1 MIRFLLIALVYC
13 FPLLSIAQDSLLIRY
28 AGSITRED
36 LKKHLEIV
44 ASDAF
49 EGRETGEKGQK
60 MAAEYIRKHFEDLQL
75 TGPVTGGSNPFYQ
88 EFNLVRS
95 SWDSFTVQAGKRKL
109 GMFEHFAPYGSFEI
123 EQQALPVVF
132 AGYGLNLD
140 AYDDY
145 AGLAV
150 EGKAVVVLAGE
161 PQNEDGTFFLSK
173 TAKPTP
179 QASGLAKIRKAIE
192 KKAAMVIYVYES
204 DAEFASRNV
213 FFKQFAANPSLSF
226 PTKEQRVQV
235 PLIYTS
241 PTQAAAILGI
251 STKALQKRIKA
262 LQKESTNPGTTLQST
277 IAVQAK
283 RKTEMVSTENV
294 LGYLEGT
301 DKKDELLVVTAHYD
315 HIGINPLLE
324 GDQINNGADD
334 DGSGTVAVMELAE
347 AFVQAKKDGHGPRRS
362 ILFMTVTGEEKGLL
376 GSQYYSENPV
386 FPLAST
392 VANLNIDMIGRVDD
406 KHQNNPNYIY
416 LIGTDMLS
424 SELHQLSE
432 ETAKTYAP
440 NLEID
445 YTYNDKD
452 DPNRFYYRSDHYNF
466 AKHNIPVIF
475 YFNGTHEDYHG
486 PGDEVEKIHF
496 EKMEAIS
503 RLIFATAWKI
513 ANREERLVV
522 DKLVEE

>member
-1 MIRFLLIALVYC
+1 
-13 FPLLSIAQDSLLIRY
+13 
-28 AGSITRED
+28 
-36 LKKHLEIV
+36 
-44 ASDAF
+44 
-49 EGRETGEKGQK
+49 
-60 MAAEYIRKHFEDLQL
+60 
-75 TGPVTGGSNPFYQ
+75 
-88 EFNLVRS
+88 
-95 SWDSFTVQAGKRKL
+95 
-109 GMFEHFAPYGSFEI
+109 
-123 EQQALPVVF
+123 
-132 AGYGLNLD
+132 
-140 AYDDY
+140 
-145 AGLAV
+145 
-150 EGKAVVVLAGE
+150 
-161 PQNEDGTFFLSK
+161 
-173 TAKPTP
+173 
-179 QASGLAKIRKAIE
+179 
-192 KKAAMVIYVYES
+192 
-204 DAEFASRNV
+204 
-213 FFKQFAANPSLSF
+213 
-226 PTKEQRVQV
+226 VQV